1 MYQPKKNENI
11 AMNESEGDSVQL
23 PNILKW
29 KVGLIIENDLRFD
42 PASCGSGL
50 FISDE
55 NTHLRKIV
63 AIDEWRTYRIMNTE
77 WTEGIHYWSMRIN
90 DRGPDGTIMIGIVTK
105 NFDTGSILYP
115 GNTSDSYSF
124 YVHNGNKYND
134 SNAAAFTTDLPKNSD
149 VIGVLLDFD
158 ARTLTYFKN
167 GQIVGTAYG
176 QLPVHGTDVKY
187 FPAVGFYKLG
197 QWKLYFLTG
206 TITQYDILRV
216 FPFQDNI
223 FSLSVPGSYLANV
236 LSCGM
241 SMKGSGTFLAICGIE
256 TLDQGKTWLLTGI
269 DI

>member
-105 NFDTGSILYP
+105 NFDTG
-115 GNTSDSYSF
+115 
-124 YVHNGNKYND
+124 
-134 SNAAAFTTDLPKNSD
+134 
-149 VIGVLLDFD
+149 
-158 ARTLTYFKN
+158 
-167 GQIVGTAYG
+167 
-176 QLPVHGTDVKY
+176 
-187 FPAVGFYKLG
+187 
-197 QWKLYFLTG
+197 